1 MIGYPRLMMIDEC
14 TTGLDPG
21 ARHLAWRVLKAADG
35 DDVELPAMLLSTHY
49 MDEAS
54 QLGDRVGIMID
65 GEIAS
70 VGSLSE
76 LRAEYCKS
84 YFVEISLVPT
94 IADSSTQQRILDLL
108 AQHQM
113 PSHVYESLPHRFKI
127 QIPFT
132 KNEATN
138 NNQIHQLADIFELL
152 NGQKSAIGIQ
162 FFSVSQMSLEQIFI
176 DLSRRQFAPKL
187 GGGGGTTQR
196 RQRGT
201 AAGATTGVRS
211 DDNDGDND
219 GDNDH

>member
-1 MIGYPRLMMIDEC
+1 
-14 TTGLDPG
+14 
-21 ARHLAWRVLKAADG
+21 
-35 DDVELPAMLLSTHY
+35 MLLSTHY

-54 QLGDRVGIMID
+54 KLGDRVGIMID

-108 AQHQM
+108 SQHQM

-132 KNEATN
+132 KN

-187 GGGGGTTQR
+187 GVGGRPNNDSEQRPEEQEQQQQVCAAMATTTMT
-196 RQRGT
+196 T
-201 AAGATTGVRS
+201 AANVDGADGTMIDHGSLATTIERFVV
-211 DDNDGDND
+211 
-219 GDNDH
+219 